1 MCLRSLTSLEMD
13 RDLKDRIALFG
24 NLATQLAVLEEED
37 KEESRELREMLKL
50 EVFMP
55 NTYFDREGKTVEI
68 AVKDGV
74 ISIGLS
80 ILAMRENHIVIPIR
94 PDLDWTHQSQFQMLE
109 LCSVRMDKPY
119 EFNQWYIDQY
129 MEKFGVKQHI
139 PSVFQDLYKDRM
151 IKLKGGEDDSTVQ
164 FVLSSIIMYS
174 KRTLQNFV
182 DDAVRMRR
190 INSSAIT
197 KGKLIRIRYS
207 KDLSERIT
215 VI

>member
-1 MCLRSLTSLEMD
+1 MSLEMD
-13 RDLKDRIALFG
+13 NDLRDRVALFG
-24 NLATQLAVLEEED
+24 NLATQLAVLEEEN
-37 KEESRELREMLKL
+37 KEESQELREMLKL

-55 NTYFDREGKTVEI
+55 NTYFDREGKTIEI

-94 PDLDWTHQSQFQMLE
+94 PDLDWTHQSQFHMLE
-109 LCSVRMDKPY
+109 LCSTGIDKPY

-129 MEKFGVKQHI
+129 MEKFGVEQYV
-139 PSVFQDLYKDRM
+139 PSVFQDLYNNRM

-197 KGKLIRIRYS
+197 KGKLIRIKYS
-207 KDLSERIT
+207 KELSERIT
-215 VI
+215 VL

>member
-1 MCLRSLTSLEMD
+1 MDNDLR
-13 RDLKDRIALFG
+13 DRIALFG
-24 NLATQLAVLEEED
+24 NLATQLAVLEEEN

-55 NTYFDREGKTVEI
+55 NTYFDREGKIIEI

-80 ILAMRENHIVIPIR
+80 ILAMRKNHIVIPIR
-94 PDLDWTHQSQFQMLE
+94 PDLDWTHQSQFHMLE
-109 LCSVRMDKPY
+109 LCSLGVGKPY
-119 EFNQWYIDQY
+119 EFNQWYIDKY
-129 MEKFGVKQHI
+129 MEKFEVEQYV
-139 PSVFQDLYKDRM
+139 PSVFPELYADRV
-151 IKLKGGEDDSTVQ
+151 IKLKRAEDNSTVQ
-164 FVLSSIIMYS
+164 FILSDIVMYS

-182 DDAVRMRR
+182 DDAVKMRR
-190 INSSAIT
+190 ISSSHIT

-207 KDLSERIT
+207 KELSEQFT